1 MSKITFL
8 GTCAGTEPY
17 PNTHHT
23 SFVFEVDGVNYFFD
37 AGECC
42 SHTAYNLGI
51 DLTRVSAIFISHS
64 HIDHIGGLPNLIYT
78 MNKLVRR
85 YNYEF
90 INGGVVDLFLPET
103 SLFEAVMRVAKSNHP
118 SAKSPVTIREN
129 KVSDGVIFE
138 DERIKVSVIHNTHL
152 KEDELEGWRS
162 FSYLI
167 EAEGKRIIYSGDVNS
182 PYEFES
188 LIGEYADLLIMETGH
203 HKVSDVLEFF
213 ASHNIDRLIFNHNGR
228 EILNTRKNA
237 EDLIASSG
245 LNAKIAYDGMREII

>member
-1 MSKITFL
+1 MAKITFL
-8 GTCAGTEPY
+8 GTGAGTEPY
-17 PNTHHT
+17 PNIHHT
-23 SFVFEVDGVNYFFD
+23 SFVLEAGGINYFFD

-51 DLTRVSAIFISHS
+51 DLTKVRAIFLSHS

-90 INGGVVDLFLPET
+90 INNAVVDLYLPEM
-103 SLFEAVMRVAKSNHP
+103 SLFEAVMRISKSNHP
-118 SAKSPVTIREN
+118 SVKAPVTIKEN
-129 KVSDGVIFE
+129 KISDGVIFK
-138 DERIKVSVIHNTHL
+138 DERITVTALHNTHI
-152 KEDELEGWRS
+152 KKDEIDGWRS
-162 FSYLI
+162 YSYLI
-167 EAEGKRIIYSGDVNS
+167 EAEGKRIIYSGDVDS

-188 LIGEYADLLIMETGH
+188 LIGEYADILIMETGH

-213 ASHNIDRLIFNHNGR
+213 ASHNIEKLIFNHNGR

-245 LNAKIAYDGMREII
+245 LNAKIAYDGMSEII